1 MLQEAFVSYDRHTGR
16 PRGFGFVVFADPV
29 IADKVVTQ
37 QHTID
42 RREVEAKR
50 ALPKEES
57 PVSKDQQAA
66 ASGHRTKKVFVGGL
80 AASVDE
86 GAFREYFE
94 AFGVVE
100 DAVVM
105 YDHENKR
112 PRGFGFVTFT
122 EEEAVDKLFARGTM
136 QTIHDK
142 QIEIKRAVPRDSM
155 PPSPRALYRPP
166 AQQQQQ
172 QYYEGRSPY
181 GQRYTPRNDRYGGGP
196 PHTPHSGYG
205 AGGGGRGRGHGGR
218 SPMPGGGG
226 GGGGRGMYSP
236 PVVVTG
242 IPASMAGTPGGEA
255 AMAGGGVMSPVGAMG
270 GNGMMGVPPPSPV
283 PVSPG
288 GLPGTPQGLVG
299 GFAMQNGIQGT
310 GPGGQYTTVGSPPF
324 ALEAQQAAAA
334 HNLADL
340 QQQAALSSV
349 TGALE
354 QLQVQQQQQQQVQQ
368 QAQAQQ
374 AQQQQQNQQAPQQT
388 TTIWS

>member
-1 MLQEAFVSYDRHTGR
+1 M
-16 PRGFGFVVFADPV
+16 
-29 IADKVVTQ
+29 IADKVVAQ

-57 PVSKDQQAA
+57 PVSKDQQAV
-66 ASGHRTKKVFVGGL
+66 ASGQRTKKVFVGGL
-80 AASVDE
+80 AATVDE
-86 GAFREYFE
+86 AAFREYFE
-94 AFGVVE
+94 SFGPVE

-105 YDHENKR
+105 FDHENKR
-112 PRGFGFVTFT
+112 PRGFGFVTFS

-142 QIEIKRAVPRDSM
+142 QIEIKRAVPRDAM

-166 AQQQQQ
+166 PQQ

-181 GQRYTPRNDRYGGGP
+181 GNRYGTPRNDRYGGGGGGGP
-196 PHTPHSGYG
+196 PHTPHSGYHT
-205 AGGGGRGRGHGGR
+205 GGGRGGHSHSGHGGGR
-218 SPMPGGGG
+218 GGRTPMSAGGPGPHGPGGGG
-226 GGGGRGMYSP
+226 GGGVRGMYSP

-242 IPASMAGTPGGEA
+242 IPASMAATPGGEPS
-255 AMAGGGVMSPVGAMG
+255 MAPGNVMSPVGGMG
-270 GNGMMGVPPPSPV
+270 GNGMMGIPPPSPG

-288 GLPGTPQGLVG
+288 PLPGTPQGLVG
-299 GFAMQNGIQGT
+299 GYAMPNGMQSS

-354 QLQVQQQQQQQVQQ
+354 QLQVQQHQAQHQV
-368 QAQAQQ
+368 QAQQ
-374 AQQQQQNQQAPQQT
+374 AQQQQQNQQSPQQT
-388 TTIWS
+388 TIWS